1 MSVFSGESERSREFV
16 VKLVNVLVDRSEG
29 RKREMSEDQGKS
41 EEVVDLPVVE
51 KSVREVVP
59 CVFENEEE
67 CDL

>member
-1 MSVFSGESERSREFV
+1 
-16 VKLVNVLVDRSEG
+16 
-29 RKREMSEDQGKS
+29 MSEDQERS
-41 EEVVDLPVVE
+41 EERVDLPVVE

>member
-1 MSVFSGESERSREFV
+1 VSVFSGESERSREFV
-16 VKLVNVLVDRSEG
+16 VELVNVLVDRSGG
-29 RKREMSEDQGKS
+29 RKREMSEDQERS
-41 EEVVDLPVVE
+41 EERVDLPVVE

>member
-16 VKLVNVLVDRSEG
+16 VELVNVLVDRSGG
-29 RKREMSEDQGKS
+29 RKREMSEDQERS
-41 EEVVDLPVVE
+41 EERVDLPVVE

>member
-16 VKLVNVLVDRSEG
+16 VELVNVLVDRSGG
-29 RKREMSEDQGKS
+29 RKREMSEDQGRS
-41 EEVVDLPVVE
+41 EERVDLPVVE

-67 CDL
+67 CNL